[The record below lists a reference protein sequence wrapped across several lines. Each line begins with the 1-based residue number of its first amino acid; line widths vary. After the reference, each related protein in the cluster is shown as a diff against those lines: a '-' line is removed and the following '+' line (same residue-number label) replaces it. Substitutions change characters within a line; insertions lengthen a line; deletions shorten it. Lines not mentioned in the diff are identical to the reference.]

1 MILLE
6 AHVDDVRA
14 RLDSLR
20 HLLGHTRRENNDES
34 CILVDRRGLLR
45 VHVTHG
51 NAVVAQHLGEGACPI
66 ALLIPNTDG
75 GVVVPSRGQ
84 DGRCDHE
91 QQREYDDDDHRA
103 CRGEAL
109 AGRRSDDS
117 DLCGFHDATSAS
129 RHARRRSGV
138 KRRNAST

>member
-51 NAVVAQHLGEGACPI
+51 NAVVAQHLGEGARPI

-75 GVVVPSRGQ
+75 GVVVPSRGE
-84 DGRCDHE
+84 DGRRDH
-91 QQREYDDDDHRA
+91 
-103 CRGEAL
+103 
-109 AGRRSDDS
+109 
-117 DLCGFHDATSAS
+117 
-129 RHARRRSGV
+129 
-138 KRRNAST
+138 